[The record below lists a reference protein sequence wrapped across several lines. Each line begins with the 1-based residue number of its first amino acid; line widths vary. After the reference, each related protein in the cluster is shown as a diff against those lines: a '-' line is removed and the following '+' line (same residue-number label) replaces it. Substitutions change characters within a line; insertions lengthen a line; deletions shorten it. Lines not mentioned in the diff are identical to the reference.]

1 MEGELTVSSPREMV
15 PTNLRRVTVVRR
27 DILPY
32 LQGEFP
38 SPIAGMFSML
48 LLIMMKEEGERRI
61 GGSEATIGL
70 GFCVG
75 LTDFAELPVGLLL
88 LPQDSNERARTNAR

>member
-48 LLIMMKEEGERRI
+48 LLIMMKEEG
-61 GGSEATIGL
+61 SEATIGL

-75 LTDFAELPVGLLL
+75 LTDFAELPIALFL